1 VTGGSWRLVH
11 CDDLAI
17 VTATRENG
25 QCVVRFVQFDPLT
38 TWTFAI
44 DGGEKADHFLSQL
57 AIAWAPKGTMIGP
70 APAAAEATP

>member
-1 VTGGSWRLVH
+1 MSAGATWRLVH

-44 DGGEKADHFLSQL
+44 DVAKQSAFRTEL
-57 AIAWAPKGTMIGP
+57 AEAWSPTETMIGP
-70 APAAAEATP
+70 APPAADPT